1 MSSVAHEHDHNS
13 QRTALGNGNG
23 PVSESEDDRL
33 CAGCSNSVSSDTGGV
48 VVAFGNSLWHVDWYV
63 LVFISFRFGSFRP
76 FSF

>member
-13 QRTALGNGNG
+13 QRTALGGGNGNG

-63 LVFISFRFGSFRP
+63 FVSFRFGSFRP